1 MGCIRQVLGTLQR
14 QFFCED
20 ELTKETAVNLKHVYE
35 SNRARF
41 AGGHLPRTRHD
52 GTLGSRRS

>member
-14 QFFCED
+14 QFFCAD

-35 SNRARF
+35 SNSSV
-41 AGGHLPRTRHD
+41 LVPD
-52 GTLGSRRS
+52 